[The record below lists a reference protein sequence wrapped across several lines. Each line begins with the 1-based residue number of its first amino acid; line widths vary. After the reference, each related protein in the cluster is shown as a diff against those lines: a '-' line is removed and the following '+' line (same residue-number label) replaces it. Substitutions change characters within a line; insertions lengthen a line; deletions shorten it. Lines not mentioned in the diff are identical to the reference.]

1 MSAEFLSALQLAR
14 ARNLPY
20 AQRNFPRA
28 LPEGQALEICIRC
41 NPLRAECLRRV
52 QALW

>member
-20 AQRNFPRA
+20 VQRNFPRA
-28 LPEGQALEICIRC
+28 LPEGQALETCIRC

-52 QALW
+52 QAL